1 MSLKILRENSI
12 FWKGTAS
19 AVPQFVES
27 SRATSPQRALA
38 PEGIFIN
45 AEENLE
51 EGKNVP
57 QRLKPG
63 RAVSNYGTAEPVPF
77 QETR

>member
-1 MSLKILRENSI
+1 MILKVLLENSI

-38 PEGIFIN
+38 PEGIFLSTHKRIWRI
-45 AEENLE
+45 E
-51 EGKNVP
+51 
-57 QRLKPG
+57 KPYLSG
-63 RAVSNYGTAEPVPF
+63 F
-77 QETR
+77 